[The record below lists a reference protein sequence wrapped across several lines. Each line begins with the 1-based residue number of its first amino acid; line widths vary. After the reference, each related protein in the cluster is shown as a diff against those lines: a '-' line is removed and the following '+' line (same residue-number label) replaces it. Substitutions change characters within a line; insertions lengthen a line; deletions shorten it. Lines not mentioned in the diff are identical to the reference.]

1 MTAPT
6 RVVIDVGTNT
16 IKMTVARMDRSR
28 IVPLLECNAKP
39 NARLG
44 AGFYGRQK
52 LRSDIMRAAAKAVR
66 ELSAKSGRYNPVSV
80 RAIAT
85 SAVRD
90 ANNREEFVDLV
101 RRITGLSLEVLSGK
115 TEAEWIFRG
124 VTSDDTNNHEKLLV
138 LGFGGG
144 STAAIV
150 RESGR
155 VHYRSFDLGA
165 VRLMEMLRIGR
176 SPTKNDRARCEIYL
190 SQVFKELIV
199 PQLKA
204 VVTSKFEDFTLVV
217 TGGVATALAK
227 MKIAA
232 TKLTW
237 DDEQVRS
244 FSSKEVSRTA
254 KRLWALNHD
263 ERKAIPG
270 LSKARCDV
278 ILPGLAILAGGAWKT
293 TR

>member
-1 MTAPT
+1 MKATT

-44 AGFYGRQK
+44 KGFYRNQK
-52 LRSDIMRAAAKAVR
+52 LRTETMRAAAKAVR
-66 ELSAKSGRYNPVSV
+66 DLSTRSDRYKPASV

-90 ANNREEFVDLV
+90 ANNREEFVSLI
-101 RRITGLSLEVLSGK
+101 RRITGLSLEILSGK

-124 VTSDDTNNHEKLLV
+124 VTSEDYHNHDKLLV

-144 STAAIV
+144 STAAII

-165 VRLMEMLRIGR
+165 VRLMEMLRLGS

-190 SQVFKELIV
+190 SQIFKELIV

-204 VVTSKFEDFTLVV
+204 VTSSKLEDFTLVV

-227 MKIAA
+227 MKMSARN
-232 TKLTW
+232 LTW
-237 DDEQVRS
+237 ENEKARS
-244 FSSKEVSRTA
+244 FTSKDVSKTA
-254 KRLWALNHD
+254 KQLWSLDHE
-263 ERKAIPG
+263 ERKEIPG
-270 LSKARCDV
+270 LS
-278 ILPGLAILAGGAWKT
+278 
-293 TR
+293 